1 MKLYDWSI
9 APNPRR
15 VRMYLA
21 EKGLSVETVQAA
33 GPRDMALA
41 PWFLDMSPRRRV
53 PLLVLDDGTQ
63 IGESM
68 AICRYFEALHS
79 EPPLFGH
86 DARARGL
93 VEMWERESDANCI
106 QAGGE
111 SVRNSHPAF
120 KDRAMPGYAEP
131 TPQIPALAERGRMRY
146 YTYQKQIDACLAG
159 REFLAGPHFS
169 VADITAFCGIAFWSR
184 FRLPIAEENTH
195 VKRWFDAVSARASAQ
210 A

>member
-21 EKGLSVETVQAA
+21 EKGLSVETIQAA

-41 PWFLDMSPRRRV
+41 SWFLELCPRRRV

-68 AICRYFEALHS
+68 AICRYFEALHP
-79 EPPLFGH
+79 EPAMFGH
-86 DARARGL
+86 DACERGI

-111 SVRNSHPAF
+111 NVRNAHPAF
-120 KDRAMPGYAEP
+120 KDRAMPGYAQP

-146 YTYQKQIDACLAG
+146 YAFQQQIDARLADH
-159 REFLAGPHFS
+159 EFLAGPHFS
-169 VADITAFCGIAFWSR
+169 VADITAFCGIAFWSK
-184 FRLPIAEENTH
+184 FRLSIAEENAN
-195 VKRWFDAVSARASAQ
+195 VKRWFDAVSARSSAT